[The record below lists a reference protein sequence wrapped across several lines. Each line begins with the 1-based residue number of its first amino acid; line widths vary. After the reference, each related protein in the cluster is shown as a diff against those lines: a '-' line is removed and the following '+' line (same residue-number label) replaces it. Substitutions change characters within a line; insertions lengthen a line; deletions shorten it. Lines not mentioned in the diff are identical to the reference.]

1 MNRITV
7 LVIAAV
13 WLSSPAGCFADDAN
27 SDNTNANNADAPA
40 QSARSRN
47 AALTPKTRLV
57 GLDNACH
64 RRKPKLTA
72 KLSVSGSENA
82 TTIAAPGYTG
92 PAKYVPPQNGV
103 SKVWAVLGPVGA
115 YGPLMR
121 SKTLYR
127 RGW

>member
-7 LVIAAV
+7 IAFAAV
-13 WLSSPAGCFADDAN
+13 WLSSPVQCFAD
-27 SDNTNANNADAPA
+27 NTSAGNTDSVGL
-40 QSARSRN
+40 SARSRN
-47 AALTPKTRLV
+47 ATLTPKTRVV
-57 GLDNACH
+57 GVDNPCH

-72 KLSVSGSENA
+72 KLSVSGSEKVK
-82 TTIAAPGYTG
+82 TTADPGYAG

-103 SKVWAVLGPVGA
+103 SRVWAVLGPVGA

-121 SKTLYR
+121 SNTLYR